1 MPIPFP
7 SRPPAPLHR
16 SGAAKKT
23 PPTTPLS
30 TSTWRCIR
38 CDGVLGVFREGR
50 MHVSFSRGHEY
61 FTGFPVQAKCRGC
74 GTLNHT
80 SGPAR

>member
-7 SRPPAPLHR
+7 SRPSAPLPW
-16 SGAAKKT
+16 SGTAKKAT
-23 PPTTPLS
+23 PTTP
-30 TSTWRCIR
+30 TSTWRCLR
-38 CDGVLGVFREGR
+38 CGGVLGMFREGR

>member
-7 SRPPAPLHR
+7 SRPPASLRR
-16 SGAAKKT
+16 SGATQKT
-23 PPTTPLS
+23 PPATPS
-30 TSTWRCIR
+30 STWRCI
-38 CDGVLGVFREGR
+38 CCGGVLGVFREGR

-80 SGPAR
+80 SGSAR